1 MAVVTYESDVV
12 KPASSAQRRHRTRV
26 VRRARLTTVAV
37 VAAIGLSA
45 CASPDFTLVAAGA
58 DTSNKALVMFMP
70 STANVYLAAAADAA
84 RSEAAEDGYTLTV
97 IENNFD
103 QVEQDQQV
111 QQYLASGGKPAAF
124 LWWPATSAA
133 GVNSNRQLAQIAPVI
148 QWNQTVVPN
157 AEPFIKAYAGVS
169 DTGIGKVAGEQ
180 ALLAR
185 DAAVAAGMQLHS
197 PGGNMLEFGFA
208 AGYQASVD
216 RHAAFTSATAS
227 APFNLLHNE
236 PAGFDAQAAF
246 RAASQIIPK
255 YLADGIDFIYC
266 ESNDLCVG
274 VLPALE
280 QNGLTPGKDVYVV
293 AGTFSGDKQPLRDKL
308 FYSTVLQ
315 SPVIEGQLVI
325 RTAIQYL
332 RTGEV
337 KPGTFEVPPEPTDPG
352 LSDDPPYQATY
363 MPNPAITPESI
374 DTLEI
379 WGLDVDQ
386 LQP

>member
-1 MAVVTYESDVV
+1 MATI
-12 KPASSAQRRHRTRV
+12 ALA
-26 VRRARLTTVAV
+26 
-37 VAAIGLSA
+37 G
-45 CASPDFTLVAAGA
+45 CASPDFRLVASGT
-58 DTSNKALVMFMP
+58 DLSNKSLVMFMP
-70 STANVYLAAAADAA
+70 STANVYLAAAAAAA
-84 RSEAAEDGYTLTV
+84 RTEAAKNGYTLTV

-133 GVNSNRQLAQIAPVI
+133 GVNSNRQLAQVAPVI
-148 QWNQTVVPN
+148 QWNQAIVPS
-157 AEPFIKAYAGVS
+157 AVPFVKAYAGVS
-169 DTGIGKVAGEQ
+169 DTGIGKEAGEQ
-180 ALLAR
+180 ALKAR
-185 DAAVAAGMQLHS
+185 DAAVAAGLQLHS
-197 PGGNMLEFGFA
+197 PGGNLLEFGFA
-208 AGYQASVD
+208 AGYQASVE
-216 RHAAFTSATAS
+216 RHDAFTAATAS

-236 PAGFDAQAAF
+236 PAGFDAQAAY
-246 RAASQIIPK
+246 RAASQIVPK
-255 YLADGIDFIYC
+255 YLADGIDFVYC

-274 VLPALE
+274 VLTALE

-308 FYSTVLQ
+308 FSSTALQ

-325 RTAIQYL
+325 RTGIQYL

-337 KPGTFEVPPEPTDPG
+337 KPGTFQVPPDPTDPG

-363 MPNPAITPESI
+363 MPNPAITPETI
-374 DTLEI
+374 DTLRI
-379 WGLDVDQ
+379 WGLDINQ

>member
-1 MAVVTYESDVV
+1 
-12 KPASSAQRRHRTRV
+12 
-26 VRRARLTTVAV
+26 
-37 VAAIGLSA
+37 VAAIGLAA

-84 RSEAAEDGYTLTV
+84 RSEATEDGYTLTV

-148 QWNQTVVPN
+148 QWNQTVVPS
-157 AEPFIKAYAGVS
+157 AEPFVKAYAGVS

-185 DAAVAAGMQLHS
+185 DAAVAAGLQLHS
-197 PGGNMLEFGFA
+197 PSGNLLEFGFA

-216 RHAAFTSATAS
+216 RHAAFTAATAS

-236 PAGFDAQAAF
+236 PAGFDAQAGF

-255 YLADGIDFIYC
+255 YLADGIDFVYC

-337 KPGTFEVPPEPTDPG
+337 KPGIFEVPPDPTDPG
-352 LSDDPPYQATY
+352 LSSDPPYQATY

-374 DTLEI
+374 DTLKI
-379 WGLDVDQ
+379 WGLDVNQ

>member
-1 MAVVTYESDVV
+1 MAVRTFGTNAEM
-12 KPASSAQRRHRTRV
+12 PPSSPRWRRRTRM
-26 VRRARLTTVAV
+26 VRRARMLTVAV
-37 VAAIGLSA
+37 VAAIALSA
-45 CASPDFTLVAAGA
+45 CASPDFTLVASGT

-70 STANVYLAAAADAA
+70 STANVYLAAAANAA
-84 RSEAAEDGYTLTV
+84 RNEATNNGYTLTV

-111 QQYLASGGKPAAF
+111 QQYLASGGNPAAF

-148 QWNQTVVPN
+148 QWNQAVVPS

-169 DTGIGKVAGEQ
+169 DTGIGKTAGEQ

-185 DAAVAAGMQLHS
+185 AAAVAAGLQLHS
-197 PGGNMLEFGFA
+197 PGGNLIEFGFA
-208 AGYQASVD
+208 AGYQASVE
-216 RHAAFTSATAS
+216 RHDAFTAATAG

-236 PAGFDAQAAF
+236 PAGFDAQAGF

-255 YLADGIDFIYC
+255 YLSDGIDFIYC

-280 QNGLTPGKDVYVV
+280 QNGLTPGKDVYVI
-293 AGTFSGDKQPLRDKL
+293 AGTFSGDKQPLRESA

-315 SPVIEGQLVI
+315 SPVIEGQLVV
-325 RTAIQYL
+325 RTALQYL

-337 KPGTFEVPPEPTDPG
+337 RPGTFEVPPDPTDPG
-352 LSDDPPYQATY
+352 LSDGPPYQATY
-363 MPNPAITPESI
+363 MPNPAITPGTI
-374 DTLEI
+374 DTLRI
-379 WGLDVDQ
+379 WGLDVNQ

>member
-1 MAVVTYESDVV
+1 MAVTCKLEAVDPVRV
-12 KPASSAQRRHRTRV
+12 RRRPHRRTVWRTRI
-26 VRRARLTTVAV
+26 
-37 VAAIGLSA
+37 AAIAVMATIALAG
-45 CASPDFTLVAAGA
+45 CASPDFRLVASGT
-58 DTSNKALVMFMP
+58 DLSNKSLVMFMP
-70 STANVYLAAAADAA
+70 STANVYLAAAAAAA
-84 RSEAAEDGYTLTV
+84 RTEAAKNGYTLTV

-133 GVNSNRQLAQIAPVI
+133 GVNSNRQLAQVAPVI
-148 QWNQTVVPN
+148 QWNQAIVPS
-157 AEPFIKAYAGVS
+157 AVPFVKAYAGVS
-169 DTGIGKVAGEQ
+169 DTGVGKVAGEQ
-180 ALLAR
+180 ALKAR
-185 DAAVAAGMQLHS
+185 DAAVAAGLQLHS
-197 PGGNMLEFGFA
+197 PGGNLLEFGFA
-208 AGYQASVD
+208 AGYQASVE
-216 RHAAFTSATAS
+216 RHDAFTAATAS

-236 PAGFDAQAAF
+236 PAGFDAQAAY
-246 RAASQIIPK
+246 RAASQIVPK
-255 YLADGIDFIYC
+255 YLANGIDFVYC

-274 VLPALE
+274 VLTALE

-308 FYSTVLQ
+308 FSSTALQ

-325 RTAIQYL
+325 RTGIQYL

-337 KPGTFEVPPEPTDPG
+337 KPGTFQVPPDPTDPG

-363 MPNPAITPESI
+363 MPNPAITPETI
-374 DTLEI
+374 DTLRI
-379 WGLDVDQ
+379 WGLDINQ

>member
-1 MAVVTYESDVV
+1 MAVSKLEAVDPVRV
-12 KPASSAQRRHRTRV
+12 RRRPHRRTAWRTRIT
-26 VRRARLTTVAV
+26 AIAV
-37 VAAIGLSA
+37 MATIALAG
-45 CASPDFTLVAAGA
+45 CASPDFRLVASGT
-58 DTSNKALVMFMP
+58 DLSNKSLVMFMP
-70 STANVYLAAAADAA
+70 STANVYLAAAAAAA
-84 RSEAAEDGYTLTV
+84 RTEAAKNGYTLTV

-133 GVNSNRQLAQIAPVI
+133 GVNSNRQLAQVAPVI
-148 QWNQTVVPN
+148 QWNQAIVPS
-157 AEPFIKAYAGVS
+157 AVPFVKAYAGVS

-180 ALLAR
+180 ALKAR
-185 DAAVAAGMQLHS
+185 DAAVAAGLQLHS
-197 PGGNMLEFGFA
+197 PGGNLLEFGFA
-208 AGYQASVD
+208 AGYQASVE
-216 RHAAFTSATAS
+216 RHDAFTAATAS

-236 PAGFDAQAAF
+236 PAGFDAQAAY
-246 RAASQIIPK
+246 RAASQIVPK
-255 YLADGIDFIYC
+255 YLAEGIDFVYC

-274 VLPALE
+274 VLTALE

-308 FYSTVLQ
+308 FSSTALQ

-325 RTAIQYL
+325 RTGIQYL

-337 KPGTFEVPPEPTDPG
+337 KPGTFQVPPDPTDPG

-363 MPNPAITPESI
+363 MPNPAITPETI
-374 DTLEI
+374 DTLRI
-379 WGLDVDQ
+379 WGLDINQ

>member
-1 MAVVTYESDVV
+1 MAVSKLEAVDPVRV
-12 KPASSAQRRHRTRV
+12 RRRPHRRTAWRTRI
-26 VRRARLTTVAV
+26 
-37 VAAIGLSA
+37 AAIAVMATIALAG
-45 CASPDFTLVAAGA
+45 CASPDFRLVASGT
-58 DTSNKALVMFMP
+58 DLSNKSLVMFMP
-70 STANVYLAAAADAA
+70 STANVYLAAAAAAA
-84 RSEAAEDGYTLTV
+84 RTEAAKNGYTLTV

-133 GVNSNRQLAQIAPVI
+133 GVNSNRQLAQVAPVI
-148 QWNQTVVPN
+148 QWNQAIVPS
-157 AEPFIKAYAGVS
+157 AVPFVKAYAGVS

-180 ALLAR
+180 ALKAR
-185 DAAVAAGMQLHS
+185 DAAVEAGLQLHS
-197 PGGNMLEFGFA
+197 PGGNLLEFGFA
-208 AGYQASVD
+208 AGYQASVE
-216 RHAAFTSATAS
+216 RHDAFTAATAS

-236 PAGFDAQAAF
+236 PAGFDAQAAY
-246 RAASQIIPK
+246 RAASQIVPK
-255 YLADGIDFIYC
+255 YLAEGIDFVYC

-274 VLPALE
+274 VLTALE

-308 FYSTVLQ
+308 FSSTALQ

-325 RTAIQYL
+325 RTGIQYL

-337 KPGTFEVPPEPTDPG
+337 KPGTFQVPPDPTDPG

-363 MPNPAITPESI
+363 MPNPAITPETI
-374 DTLEI
+374 DTLRI
-379 WGLDVDQ
+379 WGLDINQ